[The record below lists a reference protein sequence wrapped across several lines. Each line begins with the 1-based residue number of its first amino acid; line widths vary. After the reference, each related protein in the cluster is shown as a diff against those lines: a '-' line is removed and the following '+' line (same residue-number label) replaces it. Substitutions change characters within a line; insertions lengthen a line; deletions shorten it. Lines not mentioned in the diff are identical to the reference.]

1 MKMTSLQLLHK
12 NMLVIGSEM
21 QQFQITVGAIS
32 FDCLFSSRDTP
43 HYILS
48 LTLRG
53 EHPKFFLFQ
62 VKPGYWITPY
72 FGDFYDE
79 LAAALRTGKNTG
91 NKLMPKEFLE
101 NLNSKIPTK
110 ASKKREPNAGEIII
124 LRPDITEQRDRPYFN
139 TWMYWKKSTNKG
151 PTKEN
156 RHKTLMVLGPEALA
170 YSIEKNASSK
180 WSAIDMNKEWGI

>member
-1 MKMTSLQLLHK
+1 MTSLQLLHK

-32 FDCLFSSRDTP
+32 FDCLFSTRDTP

-110 ASKKREPNAGEIII
+110 ASKKREPSAGEIII